1 MRLSEE
7 QINSI
12 SDKYN
17 ITIPGLVDTNT
28 IVKVF
33 NNNGESISVYVD
45 NDEKVYNA
53 KEHCLFFMNED
64 INKIGFSY
72 PEIPIKD
79 VFFMDAVLSL
89 TYGVAVSEYKLNTP
103 IYINNV
109 KNHKYKNGEVFYG
122 MIRSHPEKD
131 KLLLIVYFEEL
142 AVQLFDVRKTP
153 LQKFL
158 GVNNAISNI
167 MESEDEEAVI
177 DLSKIKSLE
186 HIENNFY
193 NN

>member
-7 QINSI
+7 QINNI

-17 ITIPGLVDTNT
+17 ITVPALVSTNT
-28 IVKVF
+28 VVKVF
-33 NNNGESISVYVD
+33 NQNGESISVYID
-45 NDEKVYNA
+45 NYEKVYNA
-53 KEHCLFFMNED
+53 TEHCLLFVNED
-64 INKIGFSY
+64 INKIGYSY
-72 PEIPIKD
+72 SRIPIED

-89 TYGVAVSEYKLNTP
+89 TYGVTISEYKLNIP

-109 KNHKYKNGEVFYG
+109 KNHNYEEGEVFYG

-131 KLLLIVYFEEL
+131 KLLNIIYFEEL
-142 AVQLFDVRKTP
+142 EVQLLDVRETP

-158 GVNNAISNI
+158 GVNNVITNI
-167 MESEDEEAVI
+167 MESEDEEAFI
-177 DLSKIKSLE
+177 DFSKIKSLE
-186 HIENNFY
+186 YIENDFY